1 MDGTEKD
8 HWCSFLNELSLL
20 IQNIEND
27 NNIDCELSKEKVCT
41 AITGLITLN
50 DLVTTEI
57 ITTLIAQFRLVYYEL
72 IDGLIMCHHILHC
85 IQVVGTRL
93 LQGLEDLNIA

>member
-1 MDGTEKD
+1 M
-8 HWCSFLNELSLL
+8 L

-27 NNIDCELSKEKVCT
+27 NNIDCELSKENVCT

-72 IDGLIMCHHILHC
+72 IDGLIMCH
-85 IQVVGTRL
+85 VVGTRL